1 MTYAMIF
8 QLKYSIQSVKGKQ
21 KNALCAHPEESSE
34 HLLLNFRHS
43 LCFWISD
50 IVTHRRK
57 ITTLNFHR
65 SGETIVPF
73 MNNKNIVRIELL
85 PDPDGSLVKSFRS
98 NNSLRLS
105 SHPPT
110 QPVYLSS
117 WMTQSSATNKTSYVH
132 TGLIQQSQWFLWSLS
147 NNINVTLLTLQ
158 VNFTIKNYCMISV
171 RELLHDIHL
180 AQRNVE
186 FW

>member
-1 MTYAMIF
+1 MF
-8 QLKYSIQSVKGKQ
+8 
-21 KNALCAHPEESSE
+21 
-34 HLLLNFRHS
+34 LNFRHRYTQEKKTS
-43 LCFWISD
+43 
-50 IVTHRRK
+50 
-57 ITTLNFHR
+57 LNFHR

-85 PDPDGSLVKSFRS
+85 PDPDVSLVKSFRS

-117 WMTQSSATNKTSYVH
+117 WMTQSTATNKTSYVH